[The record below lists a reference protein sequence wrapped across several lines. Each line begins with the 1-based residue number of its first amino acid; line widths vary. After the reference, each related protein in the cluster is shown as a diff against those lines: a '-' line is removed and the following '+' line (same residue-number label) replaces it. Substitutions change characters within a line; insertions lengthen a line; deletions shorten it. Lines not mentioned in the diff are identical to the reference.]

1 MVVLREL
8 ENRLFFLCLKMA
20 QIFFNLVIQLGH
32 EVKDMEN
39 IEKMIDEKK
48 KQMAESLKKGNSVE
62 IHASKDGIK
71 VYEVRK
77 KKI

>member
-1 MVVLREL
+1 
-8 ENRLFFLCLKMA
+8 
-20 QIFFNLVIQLGH
+20 
-32 EVKDMEN
+32 MEN
-39 IEKMIDEKK
+39 IEKMNDEKK

>member
-1 MVVLREL
+1 
-8 ENRLFFLCLKMA
+8 
-20 QIFFNLVIQLGH
+20 
-32 EVKDMEN
+32 MEN

-48 KQMAESLKKGNSVE
+48 KQMVESLKKGNSVE

-77 KKI
+77 NKI

>member
-1 MVVLREL
+1 
-8 ENRLFFLCLKMA
+8 
-20 QIFFNLVIQLGH
+20 
-32 EVKDMEN
+32 MEN

-48 KQMAESLKKGNSVE
+48 KQMVESLKKGNSVE
-62 IHASKDGIK
+62 IHTSKDGIK

>member
-1 MVVLREL
+1 M
-8 ENRLFFLCLKMA
+8 RLKNGT
-20 QIFFNLVIQLGH
+20 NLFQSHDTIRH

-48 KQMAESLKKGNSVE
+48 KQMVESLKKGNSVE

-71 VYEVRK
+71 VYEV
-77 KKI
+77 

>member
-1 MVVLREL
+1 M
-8 ENRLFFLCLKMA
+8 RLKNGT
-20 QIFFNLVIQLGH
+20 NLFQSHDTIRH

-48 KQMAESLKKGNSVE
+48 KQMVESLKKGNSVE
-62 IHASKDGIK
+62 IHTSKDGIK

>member
-1 MVVLREL
+1 MLK
-8 ENRLFFLCLKMA
+8 NGTNLF
-20 QIFFNLVIQLGH
+20 QSHDTIRH

-48 KQMAESLKKGNSVE
+48 KQMVESLKKGNSVE
-62 IHASKDGIK
+62 IHASKDGIN

>member
-1 MVVLREL
+1 
-8 ENRLFFLCLKMA
+8 MA
-20 QIFFNLVIQLGH
+20 QIFFNLMLQLGH

-48 KQMAESLKKGNSVE
+48 KQMVESLKKGNSVE
-62 IHASKDGIK
+62 IHVSKDGIK

>member
-1 MVVLREL
+1 M
-8 ENRLFFLCLKMA
+8 RLKNGT
-20 QIFFNLVIQLGH
+20 NLFQSHDTIRH

-48 KQMAESLKKGNSVE
+48 KQMVESLKKGNSVE

-71 VYEVRK
+71 VYEVKK

>member
-1 MVVLREL
+1 
-8 ENRLFFLCLKMA
+8 MA
-20 QIFFNLVIQLGH
+20 QIFFNLMIQLRH

-62 IHASKDGIK
+62 IHAAKDGIK

>member
-1 MVVLREL
+1 M
-8 ENRLFFLCLKMA
+8 
-20 QIFFNLVIQLGH
+20 IQLRH

-48 KQMAESLKKGNSVE
+48 KQMAESLKQGNSLE

-71 VYEVRK
+71 VYEERK
-77 KKI
+77 KKV

>member
-1 MVVLREL
+1 
-8 ENRLFFLCLKMA
+8 
-20 QIFFNLVIQLGH
+20 
-32 EVKDMEN
+32 MEN

-48 KQMAESLKKGNSVE
+48 KQMVESLKKGNSVE
-62 IHASKDGIK
+62 IHASKYGIK